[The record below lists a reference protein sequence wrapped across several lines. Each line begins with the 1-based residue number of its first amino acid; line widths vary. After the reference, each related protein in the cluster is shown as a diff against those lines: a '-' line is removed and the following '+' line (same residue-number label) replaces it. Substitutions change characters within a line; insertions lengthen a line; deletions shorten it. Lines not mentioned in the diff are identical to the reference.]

1 MIKKVVCVSKL
12 CPSCLK
18 VVSKMSRSCL
28 KVSPF
33 SRPFPHSLPISS
45 SFPHSLSISSQP
57 GSKAPAGC
65 VTLLTCNRYQL
76 RCKILR
82 YYHIYKLIGS
92 IHVSLFEVRKQLKS
106 KLNLQTSCKRFPRA
120 LFSISMA
127 SRKDA
132 PRGRLK
138 VHQSTK
144 QNPEAV

>member
-1 MIKKVVCVSKL
+1 MDGKREEIS
-12 CPSCLK
+12 
-18 VVSKMSRSCL
+18 
-28 KVSPF
+28 SPF
-33 SRPFPHSLPISS
+33 PPYLSISS

-144 QNPEAV
+144 QNSEAI